1 VRKRLASAAA
11 LAAVLALVP
20 ATSGSAAGKNDG
32 SPNDPRAK
40 AFVKE
45 VSVDRVERHQQKLQE
60 IATANGGTR
69 DVFGTGYTASL
80 DYVVR
85 TLERAGYDP
94 QVTPFNYPFWEET
107 QLPVLNQVTPNA
119 KTYVAGTAAQSD
131 TPAVDFISMPGSPTV
146 SLDNVPVVPA
156 AGIVIPSPGGTQ
168 SGCAAADYPA
178 AVQGAV
184 ALVQRGTCPFVQ
196 KWQLAQ
202 DAGAVGVIIFNEG
215 DTASRQNALFV
226 DNQIPDATAPAV
238 LSSFALGKELYDAYQ
253 AGENPTVDF
262 QTFGHLQD
270 RFFNQVIAETP
281 KGDPNN
287 VVVVGA
293 HLDSVP
299 AGPGINDDG
308 SGTSLLLTMAQR
320 LARPGHPL
328 KQKIRFGWWGAEEEG
343 LIGSNYYAENLSDD
357 EVGKIDVML
366 DYDMLSSPNYARL
379 VYDGDGSEGDNPA
392 GPEGSGTVEEVFREW
407 FASKRQPVVG
417 IPFDGRSDYV
427 GFTNRNIPAGGVF
440 AGAEGVKT
448 PNEERI
454 FGGDAGSWYD
464 PCYHQA
470 CDDIN
475 TVLSGVPPL
484 DAQGLAVDIPD
495 GTDADKATS
504 AQKMRGGSRHSMQDL
519 GAGATYA
526 TWYFSSVQDP
536 FSTGAKR
543 ASIERKSASKQARTR
558 ALRQARNA
566 DQDHRGHKKLAR

>member
-1 VRKRLASAAA
+1 VRKRLASVAA
-11 LAAVLALVP
+11 LAATLVLVP
-20 ATSGSAAGKNDG
+20 VTGASAAKNDG

-60 IATANGGTR
+60 IATANGGVR
-69 DVFGTGYTASL
+69 DVFGTGYTASV
-80 DYVVR
+80 DYVVK
-85 TLERAGYDP
+85 TLRRAGYDP
-94 QVTPFNYPFWEET
+94 QITPFNVPFWEET
-107 QLPVLNQVTPNA
+107 QLPVLNQVTPTA
-119 KTYVAGTAAQSD
+119 KPYRPGTAAQSD
-131 TPAVDFISMPGSPTV
+131 TPDVDFISMPGSPTV
-146 SLDNVPVVPA
+146 SLDNVPVVPVG
-156 AGIVIPSPGGTQ
+156 GIVIPSPGGTQ
-168 SGCAAADYPA
+168 SGCAAADFPA
-178 AVQGAV
+178 AVNGAV
-184 ALVQRGTCPFVQ
+184 ALIQRGTCPFVQ

-202 DAGAVGVIIFNEG
+202 DAGAKGVIIFNEG
-215 DTASRQNALFV
+215 NSPDRQNALFV
-226 DNQIPDATAPAV
+226 DNQIDATAPAV
-238 LSSFALGKELYDAYQ
+238 ISSFALGKELYDAYQ
-253 AGENPTVDF
+253 AGQNPTVDF
-262 QTFGHLQD
+262 QTFGKVQD

-320 LARPGHPL
+320 LAQPGHAL

-343 LIGSNYYAENLSDD
+343 LIGSNYYASHLSDA
-357 EVGKIDVML
+357 EASKIKVML

-427 GFTNRNIPAGGVF
+427 GFTNLGIPAGGVF

-484 DAQGLAVDIPD
+484 EAQGLAVDVPD
-495 GTDADKATS
+495 ATDADKAVA
-504 AQKMRGGSRHSMQDL
+504 AQKMRGGSRRSMQDL

-526 TWYFSSVQDP
+526 TWYFSAVKDP
-536 FSTGAKR
+536 FGTGAKR
-543 ASIERKSASKQARTR
+543 ASIKRKSATKQARTR
-558 ALRQARNA
+558 ALTRARNA
-566 DQDHRGHKKLAR
+566 DQDYRGHKKLAR

>member
-1 VRKRLASAAA
+1 MAAC
-11 LAAVLALVP
+11 AAMLALVP
-20 ATSGSAAGKNDG
+20 ATAASAAKNDG

-45 VSVDRVERHQQKLQE
+45 VSVDRVERHQERLQD

-69 DVFGTGYTASL
+69 DVFGTGYTASV

-85 TLERAGYDP
+85 VLERAGYDA
-94 QVTPFNYPFWEET
+94 QVTPFNFPIWEET
-107 QLPVLNQVTPNA
+107 QLPVLNQVTPTA
-119 KTYVAGTAAQSD
+119 KPYRPGAAAQSD
-131 TPAVDFISMPGSPTV
+131 TPDVDFISMPGSPTV

-156 AGIVIPSPGGTQ
+156 GGILIPSTGGSG
-168 SGCAAADYPA
+168 SGCEATDYPA
-178 AVQGAV
+178 AVKGAV
-184 ALVQRGTCPFVQ
+184 ALVQRGTCPFIQ

-215 DTASRQNALFV
+215 NTPDRQNALFI
-226 DNQIPDATAPAV
+226 DNSIDATAPAV
-238 LSSFALGKELYDAYQ
+238 ISSFALGKELYDAYQ
-253 AGENPTVDF
+253 AGQNPTVDF
-262 QTFGHLQD
+262 QTFGHERD
-270 RFFNQVIAETP
+270 RFFDQVVAETP

-328 KQKIRFGWWGAEEEG
+328 KQKIRFGWWGGEEEG
-343 LIGSNYYAENLSDD
+343 LIGSNYYAANLTDD
-357 EVGKIDVML
+357 EVSKIDVML
-366 DYDMLSSPNYARL
+366 DYDMLSSPNFARL

-407 FASKRQPVVG
+407 FASKRQAVAG

-427 GFTNRNIPAGGVF
+427 GFTDRGIPAGGVF

-448 PNEERI
+448 ANQERV

-470 CDDIN
+470 CDDIT

-484 DAQGLAVDIPD
+484 EAEGLAVDIENA
-495 GTDADKATS
+495 TDADKAVA
-504 AQKMRGGSRHSMQDL
+504 AQKMRGGSRRSMQEL

-526 TWYFSSVQDP
+526 TWYFSSVADP
-536 FSTGAKR
+536 FGTGANR
-543 ASIERKSASKQARTR
+543 ASIAQKSASKQAVTR
-558 ALRQARNA
+558 ARTQARNA
-566 DQDHRGHKKLAR
+566 DVDRLGHKKLAR